1 MTTHSLKTK
10 IDLNFPL
17 DAHERASIAME
28 VEARYSLCPE
38 CTYLEI
44 LTQWAEE
51 NDVSEED
58 MVKHCIA
65 EPLKQK
71 LHHEAVCNKLL
82 KKEYLSDTNTLDS
95 FFG

>member
-1 MTTHSLKTK
+1 MTTHSLKTD
-10 IDLNFPL
+10 IVLNFPL

-28 VEARYSLCPE
+28 IEARYNSCPE
-38 CTYLEI
+38 YTYLEI

-51 NDVSEED
+51 NDVGEED
-58 MVKHCIA
+58 MVKYCIA